1 LDIIIQRE
9 ILSTG
14 DGPTPVK
21 LLEDKRYLV
30 ALECDLLYLFDPRAT
45 PNTYTSDLN
54 LMPLSCKLWNYAH
67 ISTGASQII
76 LDEDSLRALVWAPAF
91 LPDQPDEIFLYRFS
105 QSIQDLS
112 LYGRELAYEN
122 KFYLLDDSVDRGNFI
137 YKFKPLS
144 KTING
149 AFGISDNN
157 GVFLGNLSVVDTFIM
172 TKVWQSDITETPF
185 VYQVE
190 PDQDYTINNR
200 TISLSSLIYYRMPA
214 NSSQLEF
221 AFVLPTYEI
230 QFSNTILEDPSSN
243 GIPINTVISF
253 DLQMMDVKNVS
264 ISNTLSTEIVVDY
277 TIV

>member
-1 LDIIIQRE
+1 MIQRE

>member
-1 LDIIIQRE
+1 MIQRE

-30 ALECDLLYLFDPRAT
+30 ALECDLPYLFDPVVT
-45 PNTYTSDLN
+45 PSTPKSDLH
-54 LMPLSCKLWNYAH
+54 LIRPSCKLWNYAH

-76 LDEDSLRALVWAPAF
+76 LDEDSLRALIWTPAF
-91 LPDQPDEIFLYRFS
+91 LPDQPDEIFLFRFS

-112 LYGRELAYEN
+112 FYGRELAYEN

-149 AFGISDNN
+149 AFGIPDNN
-157 GVFLGNLSVVDTFIM
+157 GVFLGNLSVIDTFIM
-172 TKVWQSDITETPF
+172 TKVWQNDIKSTPF
-185 VYQVE
+185 VYQLE
-190 PDQDYTINNR
+190 PDPDYTINNR
-200 TISLSSLIYYRMPA
+200 TISLSSLVYYLMPA
-214 NSSQLEF
+214 NSSQLQF

-243 GIPINTVISF
+243 GIPINTIISF
-253 DLQMMDVKNVS
+253 DLQMMDVKNFS

-277 TIV
+277 KII